1 MSTEQIETI
10 MKNEKLEDLD
20 IQKINQL
27 AYNLNDLE
35 EFERRVKNPYSKII
49 SVLIHKKLD
58 EDEAKIIWK
67 NLVTHMKSLETTLK
81 RPVGINVASV
91 DYIENIKTI
100 SQDMKIMFEDEFE
113 SISKIATVDD
123 LTGLYKREVLDIF
136 IKKIYEKSKRKSSFF
151 SFIMIDI
158 DDFKNVNDTYGHQKG
173 DEVLAEISKI
183 IKNSIRTMD
192 IAFRYGGEEL
202 SVIFPDTKKDD
213 AFKIAEKIRVNIEK
227 KYTNNMNITVSIGI
241 SSNEDKSSDQIE
253 IIKNADEL
261 LYEAKN
267 NGKNQVKV

>member
-20 IQKINQL
+20 VQKINQL
-27 AYNLNDLE
+27 AYNLNNLE
-35 EFERRVKNPYSKII
+35 EFEKRVKNPYSKII

-58 EDEAKIIWK
+58 EDEAKTIWK
-67 NLVTHMKSLETTLK
+67 NLVTHMKSLESTLK

-100 SQDMKIMFEDEFE
+100 SKDMKIMFEDEFE

-158 DDFKNVNDTYGHQKG
+158 DDFKNINDTYGHQKG
-173 DEVLAEISKI
+173 DEVLEEISKI
-183 IKNSIRTMD
+183 IKNSIRSMD

-213 AFKIAEKIRVNIEK
+213 AYKIAEKIRVNIEK